1 MKRIFFAFATLFV
14 ISSCKKAADSPVQ
27 QPANKKITKIEYLEP
42 NYSSMRTI
50 AYDDKGRI
58 NVFTFNNQIDEF
70 SYPASNSMLVTRKN
84 KTTGALESTFE
95 AVLNNAGAI
104 TSMKMIL
111 PDGKVSEILTFIYS
125 AEGYMVK
132 MKDEY
137 PLNGNV
143 YDREFT
149 WSNGNVVSGKYWYQG
164 AHVYNY
170 EVQYDVTKV
179 SSVPETPFYRW
190 PSYTL
195 FGKTIKSPHTE
206 NKLFKANG
214 TLSSHYKFVQQYDAS
229 GRIVKTT
236 EIDQINNASGTYNY
250 SY

>member
-1 MKRIFFAFATLFV
+1 MKKIFFACSVLLI
-14 ISSCKKAADSPVQ
+14 ISSCKKSVDSPAQ
-27 QPANKKITKIEYLEP
+27 QPANQKITKIEYQEP

-58 NVFTFNNQIDEF
+58 SVFAFNNEMDEF
-70 SYPASNSMLVTRKN
+70 TYPSSNSMVVKRKD
-84 KTTGALESTFE
+84 KTTGELKSTFE
-95 AVLNNAGAI
+95 AVLNNAGAV

-111 PDGKVSEILTFIYS
+111 PDGKVSEILTFTYS
-125 AEGYMVK
+125 SEGYMTK

-143 YDREFT
+143 YDREYS
-149 WSNGNVVSGKYWYQG
+149 WSNGNVVSGKYWYKG

-170 EVQYDVTKV
+170 EVQYDVTKL

-195 FGKTIKSPHTE
+195 FGKTVRNPYTE
-206 NKLFKANG
+206 NKLFNANG
-214 TLSSHYKFVQQYDAS
+214 TLSSHYKFVQQYDALGS
-229 GRIVKTT
+229 IVKIT
-236 EIDQINNASGTYNY
+236 ENDQINNASGTYSY